1 MRRGTSPIIIERVES
16 SALRPV
22 GVWVKSDMA
31 MPDTTVY
38 EFGPFS
44 LETAERRL
52 LRDGRPVL
60 LTAKL
65 FDILLLLVR
74 NGGRVVTKETLMNE
88 IWSDSFVEENN
99 LTVSISSLR
108 KILGERYGERKYIET
123 VTKRGYRFVARVG
136 RVRGEGAAPAS
147 LEQLRAGGDEWRV
160 GGFDEAVSSLVVL
173 PFLNVSKSS
182 DLDYLSDGIT
192 ENIII
197 SLSRLP
203 RLRVMA
209 RSTAF
214 RYKGR
219 ELDVRKV
226 GRELKVQTALVGRL
240 REFKGRL
247 LLGVELVDTRDGSQV
262 WGESYNRP
270 LSGVLRVQE
279 EIASEISGKLRIEL
293 SGEERARL
301 TKRHTES
308 SEAYHLYL
316 KGRYFWNKSSLND
329 IERSIKYF
337 EESLGYD
344 PDYSLAHA
352 GLADCYIRL
361 GYLNE
366 IPFNDSIPAIRRE
379 AARAVA
385 LDETLAEAHCSLGY
399 AEVLSL
405 HWPEAEKEFR
415 RAIELNPNS
424 ALARRHY
431 AFLLVI
437 CGRREEAVAEME
449 RALQLDPLT
458 PRMRL
463 NAASV
468 FYYARRYE
476 RSIEECRLVLE
487 MEPGF
492 GYAHGI
498 LALNYERLGMYKQA
512 IAEVRKGLEVLR
524 EDPEMLSILG
534 YLYAVTG
541 KRREAK
547 RMLNELMKLSGQ
559 KYVAPLFIAVLHTGL
574 KETEKTFE
582 WLERALEDR
591 SYIAMLKAIPFFAPL
606 RRDPRFTD
614 LLRRCGF
621 PS

>member
-1 MRRGTSPIIIERVES
+1 MRRDTSPIILGRAES
-16 SALRPV
+16 SVPESV

-31 MPDTTVY
+31 IPDTTVY

-52 LRDGRPVL
+52 LRDGRPVPM
-60 LTAKL
+60 TARL

-74 NGGRVVTKETLMNE
+74 NGGRVVTKETLMSE

-123 VTKRGYRFVARVG
+123 VTKRGYRFVAKVG
-136 RVRGEGAAPAS
+136 QVGGEGAAPAS
-147 LEQLRAGGDEWRV
+147 PEQFRV
-160 GGFDEAVSSLVVL
+160 GGGEWRAGAADEAVSSLVVL
-173 PFLNVSKSS
+173 PFLNAGESS
-182 DLDYLSDGIT
+182 DLDYLADGIT
-192 ENIII
+192 ESIIS

-203 RLRVMA
+203 GLRVMA

-214 RYKGR
+214 RYKGS

-240 REFKGRL
+240 REFRGRL
-247 LLGVELVDTRDGSQV
+247 LLGVELVDARDGSQI
-262 WGESYNRP
+262 WGDSYNRA
-270 LSGVLRVQE
+270 LSDVFRIQE
-279 EIASEISGKLRIEL
+279 EIASEISGKLRSEL
-293 SGEERARL
+293 SGEERMRL

-316 KGRYFWNKSSLND
+316 KGRYFWNKSSLSD

-344 PDYSLAHA
+344 PDYALARA

-399 AEVLSL
+399 VEVLSL
-405 HWPEAEKEFR
+405 RWPEAEKEFR

-437 CGRREEAVAEME
+437 RGRRDEAVAEME

-468 FYYARRYE
+468 FYYARRYD
-476 RSIEECRLVLE
+476 RSIEECSLVFE
-487 MEPGF
+487 MDPGF

-498 LALNYERLGMYKQA
+498 LSLSYERLGMYEQA
-512 IAEVRKGLEVLR
+512 VAEVRKGLEVLKD
-524 EDPEMLSILG
+524 DPEMMALLS
-534 YLYAVTG
+534 YLYAITG

-547 RMLNELMKLSGQ
+547 RVLNEVMKLSER
-559 KYVAPLFIAVLHTGL
+559 KYVAPIFIAVIHAGL

-582 WLERALEDR
+582 WLERAFKDR
-591 SYIAMLKAIPFFAPL
+591 SYIAMLKVIPFFAHL
-606 RRDPRFTD
+606 RHDPRFTH
-614 LLRRCGF
+614 LVRRCGF